1 MPDIR
6 GYGDERLPYPTHPL
20 QTSGGAVEEYVIP
33 AGERETVFRMLYP
46 FLPVPSLDDEMLD
59 IHEDLPFT
67 VRDFKVIRDCG
78 MNMLVS
84 PFFASSGGTVI
95 DWWPPDSCVE
105 FDEDLPEGE
114 MDEEEE

>member
-1 MPDIR
+1 ME
-6 GYGDERLPYPTHPL
+6 GYSDERLPYPTHPL

-84 PFFASSGGTVI
+84 PFFARSGGTVI